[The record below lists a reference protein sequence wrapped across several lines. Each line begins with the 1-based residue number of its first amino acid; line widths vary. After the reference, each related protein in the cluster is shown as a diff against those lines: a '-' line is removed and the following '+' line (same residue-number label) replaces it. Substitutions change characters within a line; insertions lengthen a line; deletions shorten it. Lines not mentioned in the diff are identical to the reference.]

1 MGFQCRWAGAVVLQ
15 SEPCATLQRLCRSAS
30 GRAGSLLMQHFGKG
44 NFLHPPPSHTS
55 PLCHPLSWGLCGGV
69 GGGGGAEGKREPAG
83 SCGFKGAAEPAL
95 PPRRRAPAGC
105 PSPAPQPPPAALPV
119 PRHRAG
125 GVPQCPAHAA
135 APAPFC
141 RVLVRSCLLIRA

>member
-69 GGGGGAEGKREPAG
+69 GGGGRRGNGSPQDPAALRVRR
-83 SCGFKGAAEPAL
+83 SQRSPRAAEP
-95 PPRRRAPAGC
+95 PPG
-105 PSPAPQPPPAALPV
+105 
-119 PRHRAG
+119 
-125 GVPQCPAHAA
+125 
-135 APAPFC
+135 APAPLRSPPRPPSPC
-141 RVLVRSCLLIRA
+141 PGTGLGESRSARRTPRLRRPSAVSLCARVC

>member
-1 MGFQCRWAGAVVLQ
+1 MPLGWCSCAAVRALCYAAAPLQECIRTRRLAADAALRERKLPASPSFPHLSALSPPQLGAV
-15 SEPCATLQRLCRSAS
+15 RR
-30 GRAGSLLMQHFGKG
+30 GR
-44 NFLHPPPSHTS
+44 
-55 PLCHPLSWGLCGGV
+55 
-69 GGGGGAEGKREPAG
+69 GGGAEGKRGPAG